1 MMSSEI
7 VGCALVDVVLDVV
20 VFDFAIDADTISVVV
35 SGAADDVVELEVA
48 IVLEVKVELDDIEV
62 YVFEL
67 LVVRGRVVVSWYL
80 AMVALVVAAGVA
92 GVSVDAAVVD
102 GTRQV

>member
-1 MMSSEI
+1 MSSEI
-7 VGCALVDVVLDVV
+7 VGCALVDVVLVDV
-20 VFDFAIDADTISVVV
+20 VFDVAIDADTISVLV

-67 LVVRGRVVVSWYL
+67 LVVRGRAVVSWYL

-92 GVSVDAAVVD
+92 GVSVDATVVD

>member
-1 MMSSEI
+1 MSSEI